1 MKIDVEVISRES
13 ITPCTPIPEHLCRY
27 QFSFLDQ
34 LSPTFF
40 MSTIYF
46 YHLDDKRSHSEISN
60 SLKSSL
66 SKILNHYY
74 PLTGCLENNYVDCN
88 NASVLFLEA
97 QVGCQLSQ
105 IIEEP
110 LLPSEFNKFLPND
123 HKQDGITNVVLAIQT
138 NYFNC
143 GSVAIG
149 VLMSH
154 KIADASSMITFMKD
168 WAATTRDET
177 DNICPQFESATL
189 FPPKDLDDITSTVNV
204 PPEENIVLKRFVF
217 SGSVLATLKE
227 TYADNGIHPTRVE
240 ALSSFIWSRFTAST
254 RTKMGLERLCMLI
267 HPVNLRKR
275 MDQPLPDESFGN
287 ISGPAVTMISSEFTG
302 EECHGLVTK
311 FREAKRKLDK
321 DYMKKLQNG
330 VFEDFGLREGLNER
344 LNREDMV
351 QFCFT
356 SLCRFPLYETDF
368 GWGRPIWVTVGGL
381 ACSNLAILFDTKGGD
396 GIEAWVHLK
405 EEDMAKFEAD
415 EELLSFVSPASFN

>member
-66 SKILNHYY
+66 SKVLNHYY

-97 QVGCQLSQ
+97 QAGCQLSQ

-110 LLPSEFNKFLPND
+110 LLPSEFNKFLPYD
-123 HKQDGITNVVLAIQT
+123 HEQDGITNFVLAIQT

-168 WAATTRDET
+168 WAATARDET

-189 FPPKDLDDITSTVNV
+189 FPPKDLDEITSTVNV

-227 TYADNGIHPTRVE
+227 KYGDNGIHPTRVE

-254 RTKMGLERLCMLI
+254 RTKMGLERLCMLF
-267 HPVNLRKR
+267 HP
-275 MDQPLPDESFGN
+275 
-287 ISGPAVTMISSEFTG
+287 EFTG

-321 DYMKKLQNG
+321 DYMKNLQNG

>member
-1 MKIDVEVISRES
+1 MKIDVEVISRETIKPS
-13 ITPCTPIPEHLCRY
+13 TPIPEHLRRY

-40 MSTIYF
+40 MSKIYF

-66 SKILNHYY
+66 SKVLDHYY

-88 NASVLFLEA
+88 NASVVFLEA

-110 LLPSEFNKFLPND
+110 LLPSEFNKFLPYD

-149 VLMSH
+149 
-154 KIADASSMITFMKD
+154 
-168 WAATTRDET
+168 
-177 DNICPQFESATL
+177 FESATL
-189 FPPKDLDDITSTVNV
+189 FPPKDLDEITSTVNV

-227 TYADNGIHPTRVE
+227 KYADNGIHPTRVE

-254 RTKMGLERLCMLI
+254 RTKMGLQRLCMLF

-302 EECHGLVTK
+302 EECHGLVKK
-311 FREAKRKLDK
+311 FREAKGKLDK

-344 LNREDMV
+344 LNKEDMV

-405 EEDMAKFEAD
+405 EEYMAKFEAD